1 MRALVLV
8 AVLAV
13 TVSACAQ
20 PQTTFV
26 PSQKSALEL
35 RSMQSRTVDMPADA
49 AMRGVV
55 ATMHD
60 LGYRITRVA
69 PDAGTVSGTRQA
81 ALRMAVVV
89 QPRGEDRSTVRAN
102 ASIATPMVET
112 QVDSAEFYQRNFF
125 EPFGASTGR
134 VVAMLDDGE
143 AAPAAARPVAEI
155 NTAREREAQAR
166 PVGQNG
172 E

>member
-8 AVLAV
+8 AILAA

-20 PQTTFV
+20 PQPTFIA
-26 PSQKSALEL
+26 SQKSALEL
-35 RSMQSRTVDMPADA
+35 RSIQSRTVDMPADA

-81 ALRMAVVV
+81 SLRMAVVV
-89 QPRGEDRSTVRAN
+89 QPRGEDSSTVRAN
-102 ASIATPMVET
+102 ASIATLQFET
-112 QVDSAEFYQRNFF
+112 QVDSPEFYRRNFF

-134 VVAMLDDGE
+134 LVAMLDEGE
-143 AAPAAARPVAEI
+143 AAPDAARPVAEI
-155 NTAREREAQAR
+155 NTAREREAQTS
-166 PVGQNG
+166 PVTQSG